1 MDEWNE
7 GGACDFVIAISG
19 MVWSILIPANFSA
32 LFLSQERYYMAAVS
46 IIFVMVGH
54 LLSLW
59 VLCPNSGLDFLGG
72 TLSAG
77 LVAIVIAHLWVKV
90 KARMS

>member
-1 MDEWNE
+1 
-7 GGACDFVIAISG
+7 
-19 MVWSILIPANFSA
+19 
-32 LFLSQERYYMAAVS
+32 MAAVS